1 MQQETLRTSARGQ
14 QIHAYKPRMQSSG
27 AHWICIGGAA
37 SAQRALERQL
47 RDMRSEVAD
56 MRAQLHQQGESARD
70 AEQGSAQIVG
80 ALQEEVAS
88 LKRQQEEVTSRLLA
102 FKSELSHSEMQAATE
117 EAALQQTLREVAQQH
132 EELEREHVV

>member
-1 MQQETLRTSARGQ
+1 MRDR
-14 QIHAYKPRMQSSG
+14 KPRMVD
-27 AHWICIGGAA
+27 IKLP
-37 SAQRALERQL
+37 RACCAGTLERQL
-47 RDMRSEVAD
+47 RDCRSELAD

-88 LKRQQEEVTSRLLA
+88 LKGQQEEVTSRLLA

>member
-1 MQQETLRTSARGQ
+1 MD
-14 QIHAYKPRMQSSG
+14 
-27 AHWICIGGAA
+27 WICVVGAA

-47 RDMRSEVAD
+47 RDCRSELAD
-56 MRAQLHQQGESARD
+56 MRAQLHQQGESAKD

-88 LKRQQEEVTSRLLA
+88 LKGQQEEVTSRLLA

-117 EAALQQTLREVAQQH
+117 EAELQQTLREVAQQH